1 MMFDVDWTGARSVR
15 FREPFLKTLERQF
28 SRAVPEGK
36 GKRVTVAFVSSLKMR
51 TMNRIYRG
59 FDRATDVLSFSA
71 LEGDVIP
78 GSDDAFVGD
87 IMICL
92 PYVRA
97 SAKEQHVAFIE
108 ELVRMFVHGAMHCL
122 GYDHMNEKDAAKM
135 MPLQESIIRN
145 VMKSY
150 VA

>member
-1 MMFDVDWTGARSVR
+1 MTFEVDWTGARSVR
-15 FREPFLKTLERQF
+15 FPKTFLATLERIF
-28 SRAVPEGK
+28 SRSVPEGK
-36 GKRVTVAFVSSLKMR
+36 GKHVAVSFVSSLKIR

-71 LEGDVIP
+71 LEGERIP
-78 GSDDAFVGD
+78 GADDAMAGD
-87 IMICL
+87 VVICL

-97 SAKEQHVAFIE
+97 SAKEQKVSFAE

-122 GYDHMNEKDAAKM
+122 GYDHMNERDAAKM
-135 MPLQESIIRN
+135 MPLQEQIIAKA
-145 VMKSY
+145 MKSY